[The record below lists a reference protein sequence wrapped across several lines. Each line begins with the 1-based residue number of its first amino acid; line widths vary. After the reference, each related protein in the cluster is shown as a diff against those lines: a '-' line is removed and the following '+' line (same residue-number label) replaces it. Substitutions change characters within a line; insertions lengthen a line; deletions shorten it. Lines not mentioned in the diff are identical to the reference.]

1 MTKKGKNEMV
11 RIERARARGVER
23 VAAAREARHVQI
35 DATAPIQPMR
45 RDDGARGARRD
56 AAMASTR

>member
-1 MTKKGKNEMV
+1 MAKRGKKEKV
-11 RIERARARGVER
+11 RIERARVGGVER
-23 VAAAREARHVQI
+23 VAAAREARRVQI
-35 DATAPIQPMR
+35 DAMARIQPMR